1 MALSCAR
8 GLGAAAADAQFVA
21 RLTASATAGDL
32 LSGAALHAQ
41 YAKAHVPPTT
51 FVANHLLLFYSRLAL
66 PALARRLFD
75 EMPRP
80 NVFSHNALLAAH
92 AREPSLSLEL
102 FARIPDPDVV
112 SYNTLLAAF
121 ASAGLAVDTLRLLS
135 SMRRG
140 GLAVDGF
147 TISSA
152 VSAVTGTAIA
162 SVAQLHAYAVV
173 SGLGSYVS
181 VRNSLMSGYGKG
193 MLLGD
198 AERVFTDMDDCTRNH
213 VSWNCMIAVYGHH
226 GHGRKAMELFQ
237 DMARRGFTADAC
249 TLASV
254 LSAFATAKDLVAGT
268 ELHCRLIKSKFTRDP
283 HVASGLVD
291 LYAKCGSV
299 QDAWKAFTEV
309 DKPDLVLWNTLISGH
324 SLHEDFSEEAL
335 LSFRAMQRAGF
346 CPDDCSFVCV
356 ISACSN
362 ISSPSQGQQLH
373 GLVIKSDIQGN
384 HISVHNALVTLYSRC
399 LAQHGHAAEALK
411 LFEGMLN
418 SEYEPTGITFISVLS
433 ACAHT
438 GKVDEGWDYFNSMK
452 QKYGIDPCEEHY
464 SCMIDLLARA
474 KKFEEAEELIIKM
487 PFSLSSVGWTSLLG
501 ACRTHGNMLLGA
513 RAAQEILHLSP
524 SNASAPVMLS
534 NMYASAGKWEEAAK
548 IRKLMR
554 DQGIR
559 KSPGCSWIELGRTV
573 HVFVA
578 NEVSHPRIKEVYRFL
593 EVMSEKMRHAGYV
606 PDIRWAL
613 AKDQAAE
620 GEIRL
625 RHHSEK
631 LALAFVIACVK
642 IVAVELEEALEVQ
655 FHSNQTLEGR
665 IKAYCNK
672 NGSVPGV
679 GTELFFSFLVLVALQ
694 NEDDFMRFPRGRGTH
709 DIPLLPCFFRW
720 RATKYK
726 NVAIDLIVV
735 WNPCQS
741 MALLARP
748 PARAYKTLRRPMIA
762 VFQLPVTLT
771 LVIFDCEAIE
781 EGNKSIVVDVV

>member
-21 RLTASATAGDL
+21 RLTASAAAGDL

-121 ASAGLAVDTLRLLS
+121 ASAGLAVDALRLLS

-140 GLAVDGF
+140 GHAVDGF

-173 SGLGSYVS
+173 SGLDSYVS

-193 MLLGD
+193 MLLDD

-237 DMARRGFTADAC
+237 DMARRGFAPDAC

-268 ELHCRLIKSKFTRDP
+268 ELHCRLMKSKFTRDP

-291 LYAKCGSV
+291 LYAKCSRV
-299 QDAWKAFTEV
+299 QDAWKAFSEV
-309 DKPDLVLWNTLISGH
+309 DKPDLVLWNTLISGY

-346 CPDDCSFVCV
+346 CTDDCSFVCV

-399 LAQHGHAAEALK
+399 GKVVEAKILFDRMTERNTVSYNSIIAGLAQHGHAAEALK
-411 LFEGMLN
+411 LFEPMLN
-418 SEYEPTGITFISVLS
+418 SGYEPTGITFISVLS

-438 GKVDEGWDYFNSMK
+438 GKVDEGWNYFNSMK

-474 KKFEEAEELIIKM
+474 KKFEEAEALIIKM

-501 ACRTHGNMLLGA
+501 ACRTHGNMVLGA

-559 KSPGCSWIELGRTV
+559 KKPGCSWIEVGRRV

-631 LALAFVIACVK
+631 LALAFGLMNTKEGEPILVMKNLRICRDCHNAIK
-642 IVAVELEEALEVQ
+642 IISAITHREITVRDTHR
-655 FHSNQTLEGR
+655 FHCFSD
-665 IKAYCNK
+665 
-672 NGSVPGV
+672 GSCSCG
-679 GTELFFSFLVLVALQ
+679 
-694 NEDDFMRFPRGRGTH
+694 DY
-709 DIPLLPCFFRW
+709 W
-720 RATKYK
+720 
-726 NVAIDLIVV
+726 
-735 WNPCQS
+735 
-741 MALLARP
+741 
-748 PARAYKTLRRPMIA
+748 
-762 VFQLPVTLT
+762 
-771 LVIFDCEAIE
+771 
-781 EGNKSIVVDVV
+781 